1 MRHRDIRN
9 DQIIPNG
16 RIEPESNIEDS
27 LEQATEPACAAIKPR
42 LFGGLNAASSGN
54 TRSSLRS

>member
-27 LEQATEPACAAIKPR
+27 LEQPQKQHVQR
-42 LFGGLNAASSGN
+42 LNHAYSEG
-54 TRSSLRS
+54 

>member
-42 LFGGLNAASSGN
+42 LFRGLNAASSGN
-54 TRSSLRS
+54 TRPSLRS